1 MAFGDDFSDMGDPL
15 VPQAFDVIGTVIAI
29 GGVVVLLGVVASI
42 AVAVCRAQRMGERGQ
57 NPLTLQEDLAYQ
69 ASRSATLAPAPVAAQ
84 PVAQSLEQR
93 LAELDDLHRRGV
105 ISDEEHRTARADV
118 LRG

>member
-1 MAFGDDFSDMGDPL
+1 MAFGDEFSDMGDPM
-15 VPQAFDVIGTVIAI
+15 VPQAFDVVGTMIAI
-29 GGVVVLLGVVASI
+29 GGVVVVLGIVASI
-42 AVAVCRAQRMGERGQ
+42 AVAVYRTQRMAKRGQ

-69 ASRSATLAPAPVAAQ
+69 ASRSATLAPVVPAPVA
-84 PVAQSLEQR
+84 PSLEQR